1 MPRKR
6 MINPNFWRD
15 EKIGQCTHMERLL
28 FQGLWT
34 FAEDNGVGRAN
45 PLLIKAD
52 VFPYDTLREA
62 DITKALN
69 KLASLGLIILY
80 EVDGQK
86 YYKVTNFTKHQK
98 INRPSA
104 CTLPEP
110 PEVAL
115 TEPSLSTHGALTLEE
130 NIREENIREDK
141 LSKEKENIPA
151 REKKQFGEFGNVK
164 LTDEEYDTL
173 CSRFSKEET
182 NKAIEELSV
191 YMQSKGK
198 AYKDH
203 YATLINWCKRNL
215 EKSGKK
221 PTTNAAPTKEEYERM
236 QRYLAK
242 MKGDDD
248 G

>member
-52 VFPYDTLREA
+52 VFPYDTLRGA

-86 YYKVTNFTKHQK
+86 YYKVTNFKSTK
-98 INRPSA
+98 
-104 CTLPEP
+104 
-110 PEVAL
+110 
-115 TEPSLSTHGALTLEE
+115 
-130 NIREENIREDK
+130 D
-141 LSKEKENIPA
+141 
-151 REKKQFGEFGNVK
+151 
-164 LTDEEYDTL
+164 
-173 CSRFSKEET
+173 
-182 NKAIEELSV
+182 
-191 YMQSKGK
+191 
-198 AYKDH
+198 
-203 YATLINWCKRNL
+203 
-215 EKSGKK
+215 
-221 PTTNAAPTKEEYERM
+221 
-236 QRYLAK
+236 
-242 MKGDDD
+242 
-248 G
+248 